1 MEVYNG
7 KPTLFGNTHMLV
19 PNEGNFK
26 KSRVFFSGNMLSS
39 KAAAET
45 PREDEVATTNSRP
58 PHPTA
63 VPVGHERRF
72 NQGGAGRSWKTC
84 PEDDPFDWLSI
95 PQNPD
100 PSQ

>member
-1 MEVYNG
+1 
-7 KPTLFGNTHMLV
+7 MLV

-26 KSRVFFSGNMLSS
+26 KSRISS
-39 KAAAET
+39 AETCCIKAAAET
-45 PREDEVATTNSRP
+45 PRVCVATTNSRP

-84 PEDDPFDWLSI
+84 PEDDPFD
-95 PQNPD
+95 
-100 PSQ
+100 